1 MTYTTYLEAN
11 FVEEKSPTMSLA
23 VDYGSFTEVRTHL
36 KEVLDATARGRT
48 VTVRRDDQLS
58 AVMPVERIRTHL
70 FRTLVPG
77 VNVTRED
84 ERTIALMEGLPF
96 VSEGADVDGALA
108 DLALSLREYADDW
121 EDRLQHAPNHASN
134 WALVQLVKL
143 STDGQLRDW
152 FERGGE

>member
-1 MTYTTYLEAN
+1 
-11 FVEEKSPTMSLA
+11 MSLTA
-23 VDYGSFTEVRTHL
+23 DYGSFTEARSHL

-48 VTVRRDDQLS
+48 VTVRRDDQIS
-58 AVMPVERIRTHL
+58 AVMPVELIRAHF

-84 ERTIALMEGLPF
+84 GRTIALMEGLPF